1 MKTIDF
7 LDEGERNRAL
17 RAARDS
23 RRFRLDVPA
32 RNCAN
37 ALYLLFRQEVESR
50 GCTLRFD
57 EATRSHIAKAAE
69 WLTNPNG
76 TYGLLLSGL
85 YGNGK
90 TSLAKSIARLIEK
103 YTEREAGYSMRK
115 VVKLY
120 TAKQICRICVSAG
133 DRTKDSTDRYER
145 LFTEPMILI
154 DDLGEEPREI
164 MLFGMIHTPIVDIIS
179 ERYAAQRLTILTTN
193 LNVDELRE
201 KYGERILDRFREML
215 TPIVFENE
223 SYRTGK
229 ADNPMGYPY

>member
-1 MKTIDF
+1 MKSKTINF
-7 LDEGERNRAL
+7 LDEGGRNRGL
-17 RAARDS
+17 RAARDL
-23 RRFRLDVPA
+23 RRFRIDVSA

-76 TYGLLLSGL
+76 AFGLLLSGL

-90 TSLAKSIARLIEK
+90 TTLAKSIARLIEK
-103 YTEREAGYSMRK
+103 YTEREFGYSMRK
-115 VVKLY
+115 VVKLF
-120 TAKQICRICVSAG
+120 TAKQICRICGAAG
-133 DRTKDSTDRYER
+133 DRTKDSNDRYKR
-145 LFTEPMILI
+145 LFTEPMIII
-154 DDLGEEPREI
+154 DDLGEEPREV
-164 MLFGMIHTPIVDIIS
+164 MVFGMIHTPIVDIIS
-179 ERYAAQRLTILTTN
+179 ERYAMQRMTILTTN
-193 LNVDELRE
+193 LNADELRE

-223 SYRTGK
+223 SYRIGN
-229 ADNPMGYPY
+229 ADKF